1 MKTVISEDNLSAYF
15 LEKKDLDL
23 IDISKVNRK
32 IKTKIWMIKMPLST
46 HTKKV

>member
-32 IKTKIWMIKMPLST
+32 IKTIKSALKMAEK
-46 HTKKV
+46 HN

>member
-15 LEKKDLDL
+15 LEKKDLDH

-32 IKTKIWMIKMPLST
+32 IKTIKSALKMAEK
-46 HTKKV
+46 HN